1 MELLDEEELF
11 KKGNNK
17 NKKVII
23 NLIIIMSVLLL
34 IITALMFVIP
44 KQKKV
49 YKEEFKINESLIEDT
64 FIINNEEDN
73 KKYISIKE
81 IDNLMNY
88 TYYKNEKEELYIN
101 NNFETIT
108 FEIDSEVITKK
119 EVDSVIEKQN
129 YELKNK
135 IIEKNDKEYI
145 CLDDLRN
152 FYKCNIFI

>member
-101 NNFETIT
+101 NNFEIIT